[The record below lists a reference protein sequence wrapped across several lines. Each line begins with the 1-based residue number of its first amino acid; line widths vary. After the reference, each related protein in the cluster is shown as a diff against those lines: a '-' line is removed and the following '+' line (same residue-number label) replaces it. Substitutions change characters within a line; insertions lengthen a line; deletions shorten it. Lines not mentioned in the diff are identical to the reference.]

1 MTVRQLEAYISYIK
15 NKKER
20 KKINK
25 DKDPNILSIEKEITQ
40 ILGLKIN
47 INYSEDEK
55 GKLEI
60 FYSNLEQFDNLI
72 KKLKT

>member
-40 ILGLKIN
+40 ILGLKIK

-72 KKLKT
+72 RKLKT

>member
-47 INYSEDEK
+47 INYSENEK

-72 KKLKT
+72 RKLKT

>member
-15 NKKER
+15 NKKGR
-20 KKINK
+20 KNINK

-47 INYSEDEK
+47 INYSENEK

-72 KKLKT
+72 RKLKT

>member
-72 KKLKT
+72 RKLKT

>member
-1 MTVRQLEAYISYIK
+1 MRHIFLILKIK
-15 NKKER
+15 KGR
-20 KKINK
+20 KNINK

-47 INYSEDEK
+47 INYSENEK

-72 KKLKT
+72 RKLKT

>member
-20 KKINK
+20 KNINK

-47 INYSEDEK
+47 INYKENEK

-72 KKLKT
+72 TKLKT

>member
-1 MTVRQLEAYISYIK
+1 MRHIFLILKI
-15 NKKER
+15 KKEE
-20 KKINK
+20 KNINK

-47 INYSEDEK
+47 INYSENEK

-72 KKLKT
+72 RKLKT